1 MRFLRRLQV
10 VPPAGI
16 SRVEA
21 EAIAREE
28 CARRGWPWQEPVHVG
43 ELVWE
48 FHIMTNSRRKSGN
61 ANIWVHRRDGVVTG
75 ANYTEAAKR

>member
-10 VPPAGI
+10 VPQAGI
-16 SRVEA
+16 SRAEA
-21 EAIAREE
+21 EAIAMQE
-28 CARRGWPWQEPVHVG
+28 CERRGWPWEEPVHIG

-48 FHIMTNSRRKSGN
+48 FHIMTNSRRQSGN

-75 ANYTEAAKR
+75 ASYSASKR